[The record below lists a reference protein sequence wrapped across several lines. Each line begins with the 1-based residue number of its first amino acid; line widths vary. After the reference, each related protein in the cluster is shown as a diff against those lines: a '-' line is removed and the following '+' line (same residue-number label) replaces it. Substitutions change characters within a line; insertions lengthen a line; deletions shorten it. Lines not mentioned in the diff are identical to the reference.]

1 MPAPRIRAV
10 AVVVPVRNEE
20 ALLERCV
27 RGIDEAIARLTDRA
41 GPGVRA
47 VTVLVLDGCDD
58 GSSEIARR
66 SGARVLEL
74 DAANV
79 GLARAAGVRLA
90 LGELR
95 GQRGQRGLS
104 RLARRARLERIPPRA
119 IWLAHTDADSQVP
132 ADWLAGQLALA
143 EQGWDV
149 VLGRVQPDLA
159 DLPEALHH
167 TPAAMAA
174 VDGEP
179 VYGANL
185 GVRASAYLA
194 AGGFR
199 AATEHEDQ
207 HLVAALRR
215 QGARVTASSATPV
228 FTSGR
233 VAGRTPGGYAGFL
246 RNALAGA
253 G

>member
-1 MPAPRIRAV
+1 MAGPRIRTV

-27 RGIDEAIARLTDRA
+27 RGIDEAVARLAARA

-90 LGELR
+90 LRELR
-95 GQRGQRGLS
+95 G
-104 RLARRARLERIPPRA
+104 LARRTRVERIPPQA

-132 ADWLAGQLALA
+132 PEWLTHQLELA
-143 EQGWDV
+143 ELGWDV
-149 VLGRVQPDLA
+149 VLGRVRPDLT
-159 DLPEALHH
+159 DLPEALHR
-167 TPAAMAA
+167 TPAAAAA

-179 VYGANL
+179 IYGANL

-194 AGGFR
+194 TGGFR

-215 QGARVTASSATPV
+215 RGARVTASSATPV
-228 FTSGR
+228 LTSGR

-246 RNALAGA
+246 RNALAEV
-253 G
+253 